1 MIQIVVIDDHILLR
15 DMIVDTLNSE
25 NDFKV
30 VGVSD
35 DAQESIEMC
44 KNLKPDILIMDICTA
59 NNSNGVSYA
68 KLVKEIHPDIK
79 IIIMTGVLDISF
91 INESKDAGIES
102 FIYKSISKDSLIATV
117 RNTANGYSMYPN
129 SKSDQD
135 IKNNILS
142 KLTNKE
148 IQVLTLYCK
157 LLDKD
162 EVAEALS
169 ISLRTLKSHIHS
181 IYEKTGFNNLNKLA
195 IYCVSNGFIVANLED
210 PKEQK
215 RTLIASALIRTS

>member
-1 MIQIVVIDDHILLR
+1 MIRIVVIDDHILLR

-25 NDFKV
+25 SDFNV

-35 DAQESIEMC
+35 DAKNSIELC
-44 KNLKPDILIMDICTA
+44 EKLNPDILIMDVCTA

-68 KLVKEIHPDIK
+68 KLVKENYPDIK
-79 IIIMTGVLDISF
+79 IIIMTGILDINF
-91 INESKDAGIES
+91 INESKNAGVES

-129 SKSDQD
+129 SNSD
-135 IKNNILS
+135 KNAENNILS

-148 IQVLTLYCK
+148 IQILTLYCK

-162 EVAEALS
+162 EVAESLS
-169 ISLRTLKSHIHS
+169 ISPRTLRSHIYS

-195 IYCVSNGFIVANLED
+195 ISCVSNGLIVTNLED
-210 PKEQK
+210 PKK
-215 RTLIASALIRTS
+215 

>member
-1 MIQIVVIDDHILLR
+1 MIRIVVIDDHILLR

-25 NDFKV
+25 SDFNV

-35 DAQESIEMC
+35 DAKNSIELC
-44 KNLKPDILIMDICTA
+44 EKLNPDILIMDVCTA

-68 KLVKEIHPDIK
+68 KLVKENYPDIK
-79 IIIMTGVLDISF
+79 IIIMTGILDINF
-91 INESKDAGIES
+91 INESKNAGVES

-129 SKSDQD
+129 SNSD
-135 IKNNILS
+135 KNAENNILS

-148 IQVLTLYCK
+148 IQILTLYCK

-162 EVAEALS
+162 EVAESLS
-169 ISLRTLKSHIHS
+169 ISPRTLRSHIYS

-195 IYCVSNGFIVANLED
+195 IYCVSNGLIVANLED
-210 PKEQK
+210 PKK
-215 RTLIASALIRTS
+215 

>member
-25 NDFKV
+25 NDFNV
-30 VGVSD
+30 IGVSD
-35 DAQESIEMC
+35 DAKNSIELC
-44 KNLKPDILIMDICTA
+44 KELNPDILIMDVCTA
-59 NNSNGVSYA
+59 NNSNGIAYA
-68 KLVKEIHPDIK
+68 KLVKESYPDIK
-79 IIIMTGVLDISF
+79 IIIMTGVLDVNF
-91 INESKDAGIES
+91 INDSKDAGIES
-102 FIYKSISKDSLIATV
+102 FIYKSIGKDSLIATV

-129 SKSDQD
+129 ANSDRNA
-135 IKNNILS
+135 KNNILS
-142 KLTNKE
+142 KLTSKE

-195 IYCVSNGFIVANLED
+195 IYCVCNGLIVANLED
-210 PKEQK
+210 PK
-215 RTLIASALIRTS
+215 S

>member
-1 MIQIVVIDDHILLR
+1 MIRIVVIDDHILLR

-25 NDFKV
+25 SDFNV

-35 DAQESIEMC
+35 DAKNSIELC
-44 KNLKPDILIMDICTA
+44 EKLNPDILIMDVCTA

-68 KLVKEIHPDIK
+68 KLVKENYPDIK
-79 IIIMTGVLDISF
+79 IIIMTGILDINF
-91 INESKDAGIES
+91 INESKNAGVES

-129 SKSDQD
+129 SNSD
-135 IKNNILS
+135 KNAENNILS
-142 KLTNKE
+142 KLTDKE

-162 EVAEALS
+162 EVAESLS
-169 ISLRTLKSHIHS
+169 ISPRTLRSHIYS

-195 IYCVSNGFIVANLED
+195 IYCVSNGLIVANLED
-210 PKEQK
+210 PKK
-215 RTLIASALIRTS
+215 

>member
-1 MIQIVVIDDHILLR
+1 MIRIVVIDDHILLR

-25 NDFKV
+25 SDFNV

-35 DAQESIEMC
+35 DAKNSIELC
-44 KNLKPDILIMDICTA
+44 EKLNPDILIMDVCTA

-68 KLVKEIHPDIK
+68 KLVKENYPDIK
-79 IIIMTGVLDISF
+79 IIIMTGILDINF
-91 INESKDAGIES
+91 INKSKNAGVES

-129 SKSDQD
+129 SNSD
-135 IKNNILS
+135 KNAENNILS

-148 IQVLTLYCK
+148 IQILTLYCK

-162 EVAEALS
+162 EVAESLS
-169 ISLRTLKSHIHS
+169 ISPRTLRSHIYS

-195 IYCVSNGFIVANLED
+195 IYCVSNGLIVTNLED
-210 PKEQK
+210 PKK
-215 RTLIASALIRTS
+215 

>member
-1 MIQIVVIDDHILLR
+1 MIRIVVIDDHILLR

-25 NDFKV
+25 IDFNV

-35 DAQESIEMC
+35 DAKNSIELC
-44 KNLKPDILIMDICTA
+44 EKLNPDILIMDVCTA

-68 KLVKEIHPDIK
+68 KLVKENYPDIK
-79 IIIMTGVLDISF
+79 IIIMTGILDINF
-91 INESKDAGIES
+91 INESKNAGVES

-129 SKSDQD
+129 SNSD
-135 IKNNILS
+135 KNAENNILS
-142 KLTNKE
+142 KLTDKE
-148 IQVLTLYCK
+148 IQILTLYCK

-162 EVAEALS
+162 EVAESLS
-169 ISLRTLKSHIHS
+169 ISPRTLRSHIYS

-195 IYCVSNGFIVANLED
+195 IYCVSNGLIVTNLED
-210 PKEQK
+210 PKK
-215 RTLIASALIRTS
+215 

>member
-1 MIQIVVIDDHILLR
+1 MIRIVVIDDHILLR

-25 NDFKV
+25 SDFNV

-35 DAQESIEMC
+35 DAKNSIELC
-44 KNLKPDILIMDICTA
+44 EKLNPDILIMDVCTA

-68 KLVKEIHPDIK
+68 KLVKENYPDIK
-79 IIIMTGVLDISF
+79 IIIMTGILDINF
-91 INESKDAGIES
+91 INESKNAGIES

-129 SKSDQD
+129 SNSD
-135 IKNNILS
+135 KNAENNILS
-142 KLTNKE
+142 KLTDKE

-162 EVAEALS
+162 EVAESLS
-169 ISLRTLKSHIHS
+169 ISPRTLRSHIYS

-195 IYCVSNGFIVANLED
+195 IYCVSNGLIVANLED
-210 PKEQK
+210 PKK
-215 RTLIASALIRTS
+215 

>member
-1 MIQIVVIDDHILLR
+1 MIRIVVIDDHILLR

-25 NDFKV
+25 SDFNV

-35 DAQESIEMC
+35 DAKNSIELC
-44 KNLKPDILIMDICTA
+44 EKLNPDILIMDVCTA

-68 KLVKEIHPDIK
+68 KLVKENYPYIK
-79 IIIMTGVLDISF
+79 IIIMTGILDINF
-91 INESKDAGIES
+91 INESKNAGVES

-129 SKSDQD
+129 SNSD
-135 IKNNILS
+135 KNTENNILS
-142 KLTNKE
+142 KLTDKE

-162 EVAEALS
+162 EVAESLS
-169 ISLRTLKSHIHS
+169 ISPRTLKSHIHS
-181 IYEKTGFNNLNKLA
+181 IYKKTGFNNLNKLA
-195 IYCVSNGFIVANLED
+195 IYCVSNGLIVANLED
-210 PKEQK
+210 PKK
-215 RTLIASALIRTS
+215 

>member
-1 MIQIVVIDDHILLR
+1 MIRIVVIDDHILLR

-25 NDFKV
+25 SDFNV

-35 DAQESIEMC
+35 DAKNSIELC
-44 KNLKPDILIMDICTA
+44 EKLNPDILIMDVCTA

-68 KLVKEIHPDIK
+68 KLVKENYLDIK
-79 IIIMTGVLDISF
+79 IIIMTGILDINF
-91 INESKDAGIES
+91 INESKNAGVES

-129 SKSDQD
+129 SNSD
-135 IKNNILS
+135 KNAENNILS
-142 KLTNKE
+142 KLTDKE
-148 IQVLTLYCK
+148 IQILTLYCK

-162 EVAEALS
+162 EVAESLS
-169 ISLRTLKSHIHS
+169 ISPRTLRSHIYS

-195 IYCVSNGFIVANLED
+195 IYCVSNGLIVTNLED
-210 PKEQK
+210 PKK
-215 RTLIASALIRTS
+215 

>member
-25 NDFKV
+25 SDFNV

-35 DAQESIEMC
+35 DAKDSIELC
-44 KNLKPDILIMDICTA
+44 KNLNPNILIMDVCTA
-59 NNSNGVSYA
+59 NNSNGVAYA
-68 KLVKEIHPDIK
+68 KLVKEIYPDIK
-79 IIIMTGVLDISF
+79 IIIMTGVLDVNF
-91 INESKDAGIES
+91 INESKEVGVES

-129 SKSDQD
+129 SNSDQN

-162 EVAEALS
+162 EVAEDLS

-195 IYCVSNGFIVANLED
+195 IYCVSNGLIVANLED
-210 PKEQK
+210 PKK
-215 RTLIASALIRTS
+215 

>member
-1 MIQIVVIDDHILLR
+1 MIRIVVIDDHILLR

-25 NDFKV
+25 SDFNV

-35 DAQESIEMC
+35 DAKNSIELC
-44 KNLKPDILIMDICTA
+44 EKLNPDILIMDVCTA

-68 KLVKEIHPDIK
+68 KLVKENYPDIK
-79 IIIMTGVLDISF
+79 IIIMTGILDINF
-91 INESKDAGIES
+91 INESKNVGVES

-129 SKSDQD
+129 SNSD
-135 IKNNILS
+135 KNAENNILS
-142 KLTNKE
+142 KLTDKE
-148 IQVLTLYCK
+148 IQILTLYCK

-162 EVAEALS
+162 EVAESLS
-169 ISLRTLKSHIHS
+169 ISPRTLRSHIYS

-195 IYCVSNGFIVANLED
+195 IYCVSNGLIVTNLED
-210 PKEQK
+210 PKK
-215 RTLIASALIRTS
+215 